1 MLWEIVLGEL
11 RIYPEWQGLPLVP
24 TRAALDELAR
34 YGFSLTDVKGVL
46 EEGYDCSSSG
56 RKKGT
61 FEKCVRTKSLVVKAV
76 VVRSYNY
83 SLATECWAVI
93 HIGALKT

>member
-1 MLWEIVLGEL
+1 MDGSSV
-11 RIYPEWQGLPLVP
+11 YPQWQGLPLVP
-24 TRAALDELAR
+24 TRAALGELAR
-34 YGFSLTDVKGVL
+34 YGFSLADVKEVL

-61 FEKCVRTKSLVVKAV
+61 FEKCVQRKSLVIKAV

-83 SLATECWAVI
+83 SLATECWAI
-93 HIGALKT
+93 THIGVLKT